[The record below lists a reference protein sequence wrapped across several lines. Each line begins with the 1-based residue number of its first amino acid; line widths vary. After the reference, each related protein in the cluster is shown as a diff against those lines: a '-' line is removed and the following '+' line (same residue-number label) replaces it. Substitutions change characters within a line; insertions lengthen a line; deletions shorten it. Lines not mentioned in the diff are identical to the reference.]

1 MYRSL
6 FSNLYTLCA
15 PKNYHDR
22 AKLKSLAI
30 KWTCTG
36 TSIEINFLNVMHELD
51 IKSPTSDVAM
61 TERGSLSMLREF
73 LEKQEELLGIQ
84 ESSFRAAADRII
96 QELKTADRG
105 IYASQQEI
113 DSLRTQ
119 MRTMLSEIRA
129 TIK

>member
-1 MYRSL
+1 
-6 FSNLYTLCA
+6 
-15 PKNYHDR
+15 
-22 AKLKSLAI
+22 
-30 KWTCTG
+30 
-36 TSIEINFLNVMHELD
+36 MHELD
-51 IKSPTSDVAM
+51 IKSPTSDVTM

-113 DSLRTQ
+113 DSLRAQT
-119 MRTMLSEIRA
+119 RTMLSEIRA